1 MGLRLTL
8 KAWQIFKEK
17 YPDDIKDVVT
27 VDFPVN
33 RYNIFI
39 KRRRKSKKKPS
50 KTNIERY
57 GKELGTLIDWLDDN
71 INEQYYVAF
80 SGKEEYARDR
90 IIRFYFMDETDA
102 MAFKLMFEKYT

>member
-1 MGLRLTL
+1 MGQRLTL
-8 KAWQIFKEK
+8 KAWQIFKEN

-39 KRRRKSKKKPS
+39 KRRRKNKNKPS
-50 KTNIERY
+50 KSNIERY
-57 GKELGTLIDWLDDN
+57 GKELGTLIDWLDKN

-80 SGKEEYARDR
+80 NGKEVYTTDR
-90 IIRFYFMDETDA
+90 TIRFYFMEETDA
-102 MAFKLMFEKYT
+102 MAFKLMFEK